1 MIKVGLCGFTMAAR
15 EYFETFPLV
24 EIQQT
29 FYDPPAPRTLL
40 RWREMAPD
48 GFEFTMKAWQ
58 VITHRSTSN
67 TYRRMKTPLAA
78 EERDLAGGFQVSE
91 PVLRAWK
98 TTRDAARIVRATAIL
113 FQCPASFRATD
124 ENVEAMRR
132 FFNTIERPEGVT
144 LLWESRG
151 PWPPDLVEG
160 ICTELAL
167 VDVVDPFVRETTTP
181 EFTYWRLH
189 GRGSHYHVYTDAE
202 LRELV
207 DRVRD
212 RDLAYVMFNNIPRVS
227 DAQRFLKMYAR

>member
-1 MIKVGLCGFTMAAR
+1 MAAR

-40 RWREMAPD
+40 GWRELAPD

-58 VITHRSTSN
+58 VITHRATSN
-67 TYRRMKTPLAA
+67 TYRRMKKPLGDH
-78 EERDLAGGFQVSE
+78 ERDLAGGFQLSE
-91 PVLRAWK
+91 PVLRALQ
-98 TTRDAARIVRATAIL
+98 TTRDVARIVRATAIL

-124 ENVEAMRR
+124 GNVEAMRR

-151 PWPPDLVEG
+151 PWPPELVKQ
-160 ICTELAL
+160 ICTELSL

-189 GRGSHYHVYTDAE
+189 GRGNHDHVYTDAE

-207 DRVRD
+207 DRVRG
-212 RDLAYVMFNNIPRVS
+212 RNVAYVMFNNIPRVS